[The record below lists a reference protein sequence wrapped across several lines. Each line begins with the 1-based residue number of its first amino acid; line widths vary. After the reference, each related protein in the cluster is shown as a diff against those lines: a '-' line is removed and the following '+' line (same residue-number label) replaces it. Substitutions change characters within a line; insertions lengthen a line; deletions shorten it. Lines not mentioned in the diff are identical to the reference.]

1 MGPMLWQSPK
11 VGIWLLVWAL
21 VVGFAR
27 VTAGIH
33 YPTDVVGSALL
44 ALGLDTIVWVTTR
57 PVRSWLNL
65 HRSLRSDGGRLRS
78 QPGARRR

>member
-11 VGIWLLVWAL
+11 VGIWLLVWVL

-65 HRSLRSDGGRLRS
+65 HRWDGPRLRS